1 VKLAPFNPD
10 EEDASVLWTE
20 SKDVGKGFRCVRMV
34 NNTHLGFDA
43 FHGDK
48 DHGGVHDGTAVVLW
62 EWCKGDNQS
71 WKILPWGPEADSPA
85 AGPGNF
91 SFAGVPVHTVRVYC
105 KAGGEEFNL
114 IVRNGTACLAPTNP
128 RDDYQVQ
135 YYSVGSCIAAVLRL
149 VVEQQIHVDAA
160 LGQGHEAQHQDP

>member
-34 NNTHLGFDA
+34 NNTRLGFDA

-91 SFAGVPVHTVRVYC
+91 SYAGVPVHTVRVFC
-105 KAGGEEFNL
+105 KAGGEDFSL
-114 IVRNGTACLAPTNP
+114 TVRNGTACLAPTNP
-128 RDDYQVQ
+128 RDGYQVRTTTVL
-135 YYSVGSCIAAVLRL
+135 SASCTSYLL
-149 VVEQQIHVDAA
+149 
-160 LGQGHEAQHQDP
+160 LY